1 MKMNTCPLLRERGAI
16 LLFVTLLIVYAL
28 VGRMAYADN
37 DFKVYSPYVI
47 QDRSEI
53 EFAGFGYQDSNPNL
67 NDAQG
72 YDFSLAYGV
81 TDWWKPEIYFAQ
93 FNHDPIGGT
102 HFSGYEFEN
111 TFQLAQ
117 MGEYWADP
125 GFIISYDRIKA
136 SNTPDVLE
144 FGPLFEKRVNRIDQ
158 RLNLIWEKEIGG
170 GASGKYEF
178 RSAYSV
184 NYRITSAVQPGLE
197 AYYRPNDKAS
207 HLGPVISGELHTIAG
222 SETEYTL
229 GVVFG
234 LNSQAPDRAMI
245 ARLEY
250 EF

>member
-1 MKMNTCPLLRERGAI
+1 MNTCPSLRERGAI
-16 LLFVTLLIVYAL
+16 LLLGTLVAL
-28 VGRMAYADN
+28 NALAVRTAHADN

-53 EFAGFGYQDSNPNL
+53 EFAGFSYQDGNPGL

-72 YDFSLAYGV
+72 YDFSVAYGV
-81 TDWWKPEIYFAQ
+81 TDWWKSEIYLAQ
-93 FNHDPIGGT
+93 FNHDPGGGT
-102 HFSGYEFEN
+102 HFSGNEFEN

-117 MGEYWADP
+117 MGEYWVDP
-125 GFIISYDRIKA
+125 GFIISYDHIKT

-144 FGPLFEKRVNRIDQ
+144 FGPLFQKRVNRINQ

-170 GASGKYEF
+170 SASGKFEF
-178 RSAYSV
+178 RSSYSV

-207 HLGPVISGELHTIAG
+207 HLGPVISGELYTIAG

-234 LNSQAPDRAMI
+234 LNSQSPDRVLI
-245 ARLEY
+245 ARLEF